1 MCIFTLYWYWQAE
14 FTRVMDEVSQKAS
27 EEGSYEPNEIDV
39 WRDTAG
45 IKKGRIY
52 GLGLESTV
60 VDRRPYYRGSSSQST
75 DWMRR
80 TEHEEMM
87 KKMQEEKSELMARL
101 ERTET
106 QVQFNNKLLQEM
118 MKRMNFQIPDFQP
131 PIEDTADGEEDGD
144 EQDNDDDEEN

>member
-1 MCIFTLYWYWQAE
+1 
-14 FTRVMDEVSQKAS
+14 MDEASQKAS
-27 EEGSYEPNEIDV
+27 EGGSYEPNEIDV
-39 WRDTAG
+39 WRDTTR

-60 VDRRPYYRGSSSQST
+60 VNRRPYYRGSSSQLA
-75 DWMRR
+75 DWVGRM
-80 TEHEEMM
+80 EHKEIM
-87 KKMQEEKSELMARL
+87 KKMQEEKSALRARL

-131 PIEDTADGEEDGD
+131 PIGDTANREEDGD
-144 EQDNDDDEEN
+144 DQDNEDDEGN

>member
-1 MCIFTLYWYWQAE
+1 
-14 FTRVMDEVSQKAS
+14 
-27 EEGSYEPNEIDV
+27 
-39 WRDTAG
+39 
-45 IKKGRIY
+45 
-52 GLGLESTV
+52 
-60 VDRRPYYRGSSSQST
+60 
-75 DWMRR
+75 MRR
-80 TEHEEMM
+80 TKHEEMM

-131 PIEDTADGEEDGD
+131 PIEDIADGEEGD